1 MLTVRFTFSLLL
13 PQVVA
18 ILLLCADATA
28 ATPPMNVTS
37 SDVAF
42 SDAMEQYQQGRWSAA
57 YGRFVALAD
66 QGHAEAARI
75 ALLMLRH
82 GVKMY
87 GNDWSASQP
96 QINEWMK
103 LALQRTKT
111 LESESGD

>member
-13 PQVVA
+13 PQVLA
-18 ILLLCADATA
+18 IFLLCADATA
-28 ATPPMNVTS
+28 ATPPIGVTS

-42 SDAMEQYQQGRWSAA
+42 SDAMEQYEQGRWSAA

-82 GVKMY
+82 GAKMY
-87 GNDWSASQP
+87 GHDWSASQP

-103 LALQRTKT
+103 LALQRMKT

>member
-1 MLTVRFTFSLLL
+1 MLTVRFTPSLFMPHVL
-13 PQVVA
+13 A
-18 ILLLCADATA
+18 AFLLCADATA
-28 ATPPMNVTS
+28 ATPPMDVTS
-37 SDVAF
+37 SDLALG
-42 SDAMEQYQQGRWSAA
+42 DAMEQYKQGRWSAA

-82 GVKMY
+82 GAKMY
-87 GNDWSASQP
+87 GHDWSASQP

-103 LALQRTKT
+103 LALQRMKT